1 MRIPP
6 FLLQLKRS
14 LVKRSEILRRY
25 DDRQKILRRYRTI
38 HGKDLDTKDPK
49 TFTEKLFCR
58 MLSVSQRGDPILT
71 RLADKFL
78 AREYVQGKV
87 GNDHL
92 VDLLWTGFDP
102 TKIPFDDLPKK
113 CVIKAN
119 HGSGMNIFVQGEYD
133 RGNVIQTMRQWLS
146 TNFYHAY
153 REYHYYD
160 IKPRIL
166 IESLLDDGQKDGPLD
181 YRFWCFN
188 GCPEVIHVNNHRHG
202 INPFY
207 DLNWQKLLLTYAP
220 DRPDTN
226 IPKPENFKSMLAIA
240 SKLSSGLDFV
250 RLDLYNVHGRIYFG
264 EFTFFPLGGCLR
276 FVPDHWDLELG
287 RKWVLD
293 SRSGQ

>member
-1 MRIPP
+1 VRIPP
-6 FLLQLKRS
+6 FLRQLKRS

-25 DDRQKILRRYRTI
+25 DARWGILRNYRTV
-38 HGKDLDTKDPK
+38 HGKDLNIEAPK

-58 MLSVSQRGDPILT
+58 MLSVSQHGDPTLT

-78 AREYVQGKV
+78 AREYVRAKV

-102 TKIPFDDLPKK
+102 AKIPFDNLPEK

-119 HGSGMNIFVQGEYD
+119 HGSRMNIFLQGKYD
-133 RGNVIQTMRQWLS
+133 RRNVIETMRRWLN
-146 TNFYHAY
+146 TNYY
-153 REYHYYD
+153 YEDREYHYYD

-166 IESLLDDGQKDGPLD
+166 IESHLDDGQKDGPLD

-188 GCPEVIHVNNHRHG
+188 GRPEVIHVNNHRRG

-207 DLNWQKLLLTYAP
+207 DLGWQKLSLRYAL
-220 DRPDTN
+220 DRPDVD
-226 IPKPENFKSMLAIA
+226 IPKPENFESMLAIA
-240 SKLSSGLDFV
+240 SKLSFGLDFV

-264 EFTFFPLGGCLR
+264 EFTFFPVAGRLR
-276 FVPDHWDLELG
+276 FVPDHWDLKLG
-287 RKWVLD
+287 RKWILD
-293 SRSGQ
+293 SR